1 MRQATIGILVA
12 SLLGGL
18 GTGGLAAPV
27 EMKYKMKPGSEYQ
40 YRDWMM
46 VAKIDTA
53 TSPFGNNEE
62 KTQFEAETLYR
73 QKVLSFQEGL
83 FELEN
88 QTVSG
93 QTIIRSG
100 DQEEKKDAEPRTEI
114 VRIDERGLVK
124 SRESPEEEEKGES
137 GFQMPLN
144 SPFEV
149 LESVYDQLLF
159 PSKPVEVGESW
170 TDKADVKLSASH
182 SVSVP
187 IKSTFVRRVKLMG
200 YECAEIKTL
209 FHVPLSA
216 AESQSS
222 PGAMKLEVS
231 GYLEGEL
238 WLYFAPEPGLDILHT
253 GTVRGVTQMVSQLP
267 QADQSME
274 ALEKMVIHLKTV
286 LQPAS

>member
-18 GTGGLAAPV
+18 GDRGPAAPV
-27 EMKYKMKPGSEYQ
+27 ELKYKMKPGAEYE

-53 TSPFGNNEE
+53 TSPFGDHEE

-73 QKVLSFQEGL
+73 QKVLSFEEGL

-100 DQEEKKDAEPRTEI
+100 DQEEKKEAEPSTEI

-124 SRESPEEEEKGES
+124 SRESPEEKEQGASE
-137 GFQMPLN
+137 FQTPLN
-144 SPFEV
+144 SPFEI

-159 PSKPVEVGESW
+159 PAKPVEVGESW
-170 TDKADVKLSASH
+170 VDEANVKLSAGH
-182 SVSVP
+182 SASVP
-187 IKSTFVRRVKLMG
+187 IQSTFVRRVKLMG
-200 YECAEIKTL
+200 YECAEIKTR
-209 FHVPLSA
+209 FHVPLRANENQASA
-216 AESQSS
+216 G
-222 PGAMKLEVS
+222 PLKLEIR

-238 WLYFAPEPGLDILHT
+238 WLYFAPEPGLDILHS
-253 GTVRGVTQMVSQLP
+253 GTIRGVTQMVSELP
-267 QADQSME
+267 PAGQSVE
-274 ALEKMVIHLKTV
+274 ALEKTVIHLKTV